1 MVLRETRHH
10 NGTESRDLLPLW
22 KEDREAIPSRRPVAV
37 VLRET
42 RHHNGTESRNLLPL
56 WKEDGEA
63 IPSREH
69 VAVVLRE
76 TRHRN
81 GTNAAPQRHRIA
93 GFAAVVERGWR
104 GNPVQKASSSGAA
117 GNAAPQRHL
126 ERQSRPEGP

>member
-1 MVLRETRHH
+1 MWHH
-10 NGTESRDLLPLW
+10 NGTESQDLLPLW
-22 KEDREAIPSRRPVAV
+22 KEDGEAIPSRRPVAV

-42 RHHNGTESRNLLPL
+42 RHRNGTESQDLLPL

-81 GTNAAPQRHRIA
+81 GTESQDLLPLWKEDGEGNDESTDDRESQCRRSPPA
-93 GFAAVVERGWR
+93 GLLVQTQFRMAVR
-104 GNPVQKASSSGAA
+104 GAA
-117 GNAAPQRHL
+117 EQH
-126 ERQSRPEGP
+126 